1 MKISYQ
7 LRQVR
12 ERIAKG
18 LVDKGVLRT
27 DRKTILGLV
36 DIAVH
41 PLADNRVK
49 EQLITRLIRALNE
62 KSVQSSTSSTVDLR
76 TRATIAAA
84 YAASV
89 LDAAL
94 STKLRSAERDRLMQ
108 RAQEMLRPPP
118 LASNASVTEQVMTGV
133 LAVFSRLDNV
143 MY

>member
-1 MKISYQ
+1 MKINYQ

-27 DRKTILGLV
+27 DRKSILGLV

-49 EQLITRLIRALNE
+49 ERLITRLIGALSE
-62 KSVQSSTSSTVDLR
+62 TGGQSSAGSPAGLK

-89 LDAAL
+89 LDTAL
-94 STKLRSAERDRLMQ
+94 ATKLRSAERDRLMR

-118 LASNASVTEQVMTGV
+118 LASNASVAEQVMAGV